1 LEVKLGSKFKAR
13 RQTRREKIDNT
24 PDPRFIRSHEYASND
39 APAPTATAV
48 PKLEPKNNNQRKAI
62 GLLTDGVPIIFLT
75 GSAGTGKSMLAAYRV
90 AQQLRSKRIKKVFL
104 VRPAVSVGKSVGLLP
119 GDIKEK
125 LAPYFAQTMSHLE
138 KFLGA
143 GYAKY
148 CLEKEVIEMKP
159 VEYLRG
165 MSFEDCIVIAEEVQN
180 FTSEEMEM
188 MLTRLGYNCQIVFTG
203 DTKQHDLNGTSGL
216 ETTLKLLDK
225 ILQGHPEYMT
235 HDDMDEL
242 DDGIGVVRFT
252 PEDVV
257 RSGLTRAFVKLYYH
271 NS

>member
-1 LEVKLGSKFKAR
+1 MGSKFKTR
-13 RQTRREKIDNT
+13 RQTRREKIDAT
-24 PDPRFIRSHEYASND
+24 PDPRFIRPQEYASND

-165 MSFEDCIVIAEEVQN
+165 MSFEDCIVILEESQN
-180 FTSEEMEM
+180 FTESEMEM
-188 MLTRLGYNCQIVFTG
+188 CLTRLGENCQLIFTG
-203 DTKQHDLNGTSGL
+203 DEKQNDLSNSSGL
-216 ETTLKLLDK
+216 MVTVGLIEKM
-225 ILQGHPEYMT
+225 LQTHPNYLSSDEI
-235 HDDMDEL
+235 DEL
-242 DDGIGVVRFT
+242 DAGFGVVRFS
-252 PEDVV
+252 PDDVV
-257 RSGLTRAFVKLYYH
+257 RSGLTRALVKMYYS
-271 NS
+271 N

>member
-1 LEVKLGSKFKAR
+1 MGSKFKTR
-13 RQTRREKIDNT
+13 RQTRQEKIDT
-24 PDPRFIRSHEYASND
+24 APDPRFIRSQGYI
-39 APAPTATAV
+39 APAPMGTAV
-48 PKLEPKNNNQRKAI
+48 PKLEPKNNNQRKAL
-62 GLLTDGVPIIFLT
+62 GLLTDDVPIVFLT

-138 KFLGA
+138 KFLGV

-165 MSFEDCIVIAEEVQN
+165 MSFENCIVILEESQN
-180 FTSEEMEM
+180 FTHAEMEM
-188 MLTRLGYNCQIVFTG
+188 MLTRLGVNCQLIFTG
-203 DTKQHDLNGTSGL
+203 DEKQNDLHKNSGL
-216 ETTLKLLDK
+216 MTTVQLVEKM
-225 ILQGHPEYMT
+225 LQTHPEYLGA
-235 HDDMDEL
+235 DDIDEL
-242 DDGIGVVRFT
+242 DAGFGVVRFS

-257 RSGLTRAFVKLYYH
+257 RSGLTRALVKMYH
-271 NS
+271 HN